1 MATALLGVLLCIV
14 QPGEAMLLVPLAIDP
29 YPVLFGWL
37 GVLICLP
44 LICKVKHV
52 IQTQVPLTSHLGR
65 CPRRPTGRRRSTTRK
80 HLAVPPSPRAD
91 ALLAYGGQ
99 VNKIRNAD
107 IWGAGEVQADDDD
120 DDDDDGAV
128 APSAFGPVC
137 P

>member
-1 MATALLGVLLCIV
+1 
-14 QPGEAMLLVPLAIDP
+14 
-29 YPVLFGWL
+29 
-37 GVLICLP
+37 
-44 LICKVKHV
+44 
-52 IQTQVPLTSHLGR
+52 
-65 CPRRPTGRRRSTTRK
+65 
-80 HLAVPPSPRAD
+80 
-91 ALLAYGGQ
+91 LAYGGQ